1 MKNNNVKIL
10 FLACITTATMISCT
24 ESPKKEA
31 EKVENAKEAVVD
43 AKIDLAK
50 ARQDSADEYTQYKMA
65 SETRIRENDSLIAD
79 LKTRIKEEKKEARSA
94 YEKQVKI
101 LDEKN
106 EKLKAT
112 IHEYKENDKNK
123 WQSFKLKFNQDMD
136 ELGKSISALAHRNM
150 DKK

>member
-10 FLACITTATMISCT
+10 FLACFTTATMISCT
-24 ESPKKEA
+24 SSPQKEA

-50 ARQDSADEYTQYKMA
+50 ARQDSADDYNQYKLA

-94 YEKQVKI
+94 YERQVKI

-112 IHEYKENDKNK
+112 IHAYKEDDKNK

-136 ELGKSISALAHRNM
+136 ELGKSISKMAHKNM